1 MKKDCGI
8 SASLPVPVL
17 LKTITTT
24 LIRLKMNNLLI
35 NKLKRVK
42 KLLFNRSCFTAVQFI
57 LFNFASYSA
66 PSIVMELK
74 VSKEIT
80 CK

>member
-17 LKTITTT
+17 LKTITTS

-42 KLLFNRSCFTAVQFI
+42 KLQFNRSCFTAVQFI
-57 LFNFASYSA
+57 LFNFANYS
-66 PSIVMELK
+66 PSIAMELK